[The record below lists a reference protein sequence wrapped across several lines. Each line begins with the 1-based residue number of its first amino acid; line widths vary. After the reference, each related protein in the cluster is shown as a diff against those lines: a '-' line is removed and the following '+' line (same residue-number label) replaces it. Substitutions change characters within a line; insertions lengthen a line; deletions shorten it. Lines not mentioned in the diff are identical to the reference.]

1 MQSQVEATQHHRNII
16 LVSIKL
22 SHRVSGIEGLKR
34 HKMLLAKIKV
44 PVIITIVLKVIS
56 IENNLPHGKHTM
68 YVSAW
73 KVTLLTVSL
82 HYNDVTITKVTDNRI
97 IATLRMIAMTQCMS
111 EMSGYQEGGQGYRHD
126 SLS

>member
-22 SHRVSGIEGLKR
+22 SHRVSGIEGLSR
-34 HKMLLAKIKV
+34 HKMLLAKIKE
-44 PVIITIVLKVIS
+44 IITIVLKVIS
-56 IENNLPHGKHTM
+56 IENNLPHVKHTM

-73 KVTLLTVSL
+73 KTTLLTVSL
-82 HYNDVTITKVTDNRI
+82 HYNDVTVTKVTDNRI
-97 IATLRMIAMTQCMS
+97 IATLRMIAMAQCMS